1 MYILVVEGQ
10 FYLSF
15 PLGVKCD
22 AKKIGGFDFVDQA
35 LCTRSVSVDLI
46 HEPPDGNRKS
56 IYIGCNL

>member
-1 MYILVVEGQ
+1 MCIFVVEGQ
-10 FYLSF
+10 FYLTF

-22 AKKIGGFDFVDQA
+22 AKRIGGFDFVGQA
-35 LCTRSVSVDLI
+35 RCTMSVSVDLI